1 MKLVC
6 RPQDGGGFL
15 LINSNTMKKLYT
27 AVVTAKGG
35 RDGNIKSADGII
47 DMNLKAPQAMG
58 GEDGFVNPELL
69 FAGAWGSCYLGALG
83 SVGKRDGV
91 DVSEAT
97 AEVHVS
103 FNQEGESTYQLSA
116 EIHVHI
122 PGVDLEKTQ
131 KLAYAANKGCPYSKA
146 TKGNIE
152 TVVKAV

>member
-1 MKLVC
+1 MEK
-6 RPQDGGGFL
+6 
-15 LINSNTMKKLYT
+15 MYT

-35 RDGNIKSADGII
+35 RDGRIKSADGII
-47 DMNLKAPQAMG
+47 DMQLKAPQAMG

-91 DVSEAT
+91 DVSDAT

-103 FNQEGESTYQLSA
+103 FNKDGETSFQLSA
-116 EIHVHI
+116 EILVHI
-122 PGVDLEKTQ
+122 PGLELDKTQ
-131 KLAYAANKGCPYSKA
+131 KLADAANKGCPYSKA

>member
-1 MKLVC
+1 
-6 RPQDGGGFL
+6 
-15 LINSNTMKKLYT
+15 MKKLYT

-35 RDGNIKSADGII
+35 RDGHISSADGVI
-47 DMNLKAPQAMG
+47 DMQLKAPQAMG
-58 GEDGFVNPELL
+58 GEDGYVNPELL

-91 DVSEAT
+91 DVSDAT

-103 FNQEGESTYQLSA
+103 FNQESEASYQLSA

-122 PGVDLEKTQ
+122 PGFDLAKTQ
-131 KLAYAANKGCPYSKA
+131 KLADAAHKGCPYSKA

-152 TVVKAV
+152 TVIKAV

>member
-1 MKLVC
+1 MK
-6 RPQDGGGFL
+6 
-15 LINSNTMKKLYT
+15 NLYT

-35 RDGNIKSADGII
+35 RDGNIKSSDGVI
-47 DMNLKAPQAMG
+47 DLDLKAPKAMG
-58 GEDGFVNPELL
+58 GEDGYPNPELL

-103 FNQEGESTYQLSA
+103 FNQESEASYQLSA
-116 EIHVHI
+116 QIHVYI
-122 PGVDLEKTQ
+122 PNVELEKAQ
-131 KLAYAANKGCPYSKA
+131 KMADTAHRGCPYSKA

-152 TVVKAV
+152 VQVIAKDPKLI